1 MRLKTSTISAKYV
14 IRNIGVEC
22 LKNIG
27 NFINVNLSTIFLF
40 QLINYPFENNAFTTI
55 KIFSG

>member
-1 MRLKTSTISAKYV
+1 MDLYEVKNKHDKYAKYV

-27 NFINVNLSTIFLF
+27 NFINLSTIFFIPIDELSVR
-40 QLINYPFENNAFTTI
+40 
-55 KIFSG
+55 K

>member
-14 IRNIGVEC
+14 IRNIVEC

-27 NFINVNLSTIFLF
+27 NFINLSTIFFIPIDKLSVR
-40 QLINYPFENNAFTTI
+40 
-55 KIFSG
+55 K

>member
-27 NFINVNLSTIFLF
+27 NFINVI
-40 QLINYPFENNAFTTI
+40 
-55 KIFSG
+55 